1 MPIPLQDERGGYAV
15 MDELIFYDSECNEI
29 TSSDEIAELKEKAR
43 RKILLLEEY
52 LKAIQDLE

>member
-1 MPIPLQDERGGYAV
+1 